1 MTKTGWVTLGEV
13 TKVRGVKGELVVLPW
28 SDKLDRFS
36 DLEEVFLGEE
46 NPKVFRVQHARIHQG
61 KVLLQ
66 LKGIETPQQAQVWVG
81 SLVQMPAE
89 RLPVLSSDEFYV
101 HDLVGMEVYTED
113 GEKIGQIREVISNP
127 GNDIF
132 RVSQEG
138 KEYYLPAT
146 KKAVLKV
153 ELAEKKVI
161 VKKDFVIEQ

>member
-1 MTKTGWVTLGEV
+1 LARTGWVTLGEV
-13 TKVRGVKGELVVLPW
+13 TKVRGVDGELVVLPW
-28 SDKLDRFS
+28 SDKLNRFAE
-36 DLEEVFLGEE
+36 LEEVYLGEE
-46 NPKVFRVQHARIHQG
+46 NPQGFKVKEARSHEG

-101 HDLVGMEVYTED
+101 HDLIGLEVFSEE
-113 GEKIGQIREVISNP
+113 GENLGQIKGIIINP
-127 GNDIF
+127 GNDIIQVTKEK
-132 RVSQEG
+132 R
-138 KEYYLPAT
+138 EYYLPAT

-161 VKKDFVIEQ
+161 VNKDFVIEQ

>member
-13 TKVRGVKGELVVLPW
+13 TKVRGLKGELVVLPW
-28 SDKLDRFS
+28 SDKLNRFVE
-36 DLEEVFLGEE
+36 LEEVYLGEE
-46 NPKVFRVQHARIHQG
+46 NPHGFKVKEARSHKG

-113 GEKIGQIREVISNP
+113 GEKIGQIKEVISNP

-132 RVSQEG
+132 QVSQEG

-146 KKAVLKV
+146 KRAVLKI

>member
-1 MTKTGWVTLGEV
+1 MAKAGWVTLGEV
-13 TKVRGVKGELVVLPW
+13 TKVRGLKGELVVLPW
-28 SDKLDRFS
+28 SDKLNRFAE
-36 DLEEVFLGEE
+36 LVEVYLGEE
-46 NPKVFRVQHARIHQG
+46 NPQGFKVKEARSHKG

-101 HDLVGMEVYTED
+101 HELIGMEVYTED
-113 GEKIGQIREVISNP
+113 GEKIGQIKEIISNP

-132 RVSQEG
+132 QINKEG

-153 ELAEKKVI
+153 KLAEKRVI
-161 VKKDFVIEQ
+161 VKKDFVVEQ

>member
-1 MTKTGWVTLGEV
+1 MAKTGWVTLGEV

-46 NPKVFRVQHARIHQG
+46 NPKIFRVQHARTHQG

-101 HDLVGMEVYTED
+101 HDLIGMEVFSEE
-113 GEKIGQIREVISNP
+113 GENLGQIKGIIINP
-127 GNDIF
+127 GNDVF
-132 RVSQEG
+132 RITKEG

-153 ELAEKKVI
+153 ELAEKRVI
-161 VKKDFVIEQ
+161 VKKDFVVEQ